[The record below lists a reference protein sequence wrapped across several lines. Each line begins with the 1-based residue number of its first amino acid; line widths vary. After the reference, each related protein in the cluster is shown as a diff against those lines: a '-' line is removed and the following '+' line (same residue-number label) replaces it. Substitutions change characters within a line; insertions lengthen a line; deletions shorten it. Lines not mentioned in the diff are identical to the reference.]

1 MKEIPLA
8 STPRDGS
15 TEQGT
20 EAVPPGWV
28 AQDAFRML
36 SMAFSVKSED
46 ERFSESLR
54 WHLGPFLLDAPA
66 PASIPAEFLATDETG
81 EPAYIFRF
89 STYERFRVTML
100 AEAIHRTVW
109 ELHRA
114 VHDQVRDFLLLH
126 AGAVVRGGH
135 ALLLPAETAS
145 GKSSLT
151 LGLLEKGASY
161 LSDDLAPLDPVTN
174 RAYPFPKRIKLI
186 PDALEFFPGL
196 EERLGDRDLPFS
208 QFERFVRPED
218 VGASV
223 AEPATVKWGRVPDVR
238 VRRPPGPGA
247 DDEGGV
253 REGDGRELPQPLPVR
268 RRGRGPPV
276 ADRERSGVVP
286 ASGRFTRGTD
296 RAALGS
302 VEVAGE
308 PAVVRLDLEVHLS
321 GGTGGLPTA

>member
-89 STYERFRVTML
+89 STHERFRVAML

-161 LSDDLAPLDPVTN
+161 LSDDLAALDPVTN

-223 AEPATVKWGRVPDVR
+223 AEPATVKWVVFPTS
-238 VRRPPGPGA
+238 
-247 DDEGGV
+247 EF
-253 REGDGRELPQPLPVR
+253 E
-268 RRGRGPPV
+268 GPPV
-276 ADRERSGVVP
+276 LEPMTKAESVKEMAANCLNLYRFGDAGVVLLSRIANGAESFRLRGGSLGERIELLSDQLRSR
-286 ASGRFTRGTD
+286 ASPR
-296 RAALGS
+296 S
-302 VEVAGE
+302 
-308 PAVVRLDLEVHLS
+308 
-321 GGTGGLPTA
+321 

>member
-1 MKEIPLA
+1 VKEIPLA

-15 TEQGT
+15 LEDGA

-36 SMAFSVKSED
+36 SMAFSIKSED

-54 WHLGPFLLDAPA
+54 WHLAPFLLDAPA
-66 PASIPAEFLATDETG
+66 SASIPSEFLTTDETG
-81 EPAYIFRF
+81 EQVFIFRF
-89 STYERFRVTML
+89 ATDERFRVAML
-100 AEAIHRTVW
+100 AEAIHRAVW

-114 VHDQVRDFLLLH
+114 VHSQVGDFLLLH
-126 AGAVVRGGH
+126 AGAVVRDGL

-161 LSDDLAPLDPVTN
+161 LSDDLAALDPVTN

-218 VGASV
+218 VDASV
-223 AEPATVKWGRVPDVR
+223 AEPATVKWIVFPTSDF
-238 VRRPPGPGA
+238 
-247 DDEGGV
+247 EGTPV
-253 REGDGRELPQPLPVR
+253 LEPIAKAESVKEMAANCLNLYRFGD
-268 RRGRGPPV
+268 
-276 ADRERSGVVP
+276 AGVVLL
-286 ASGRFTRGTD
+286 SW
-296 RAALGS
+296 
-302 VEVAGE
+302 VAKE
-308 PAVVRLDLEVHLS
+308 AEAFRLS
-321 GGTGGLPTA
+321 GGSLRERIELVSDQLR

>member
-1 MKEIPLA
+1 VKEIPLTSA
-8 STPRDGS
+8 PRDGS
-15 TEQGT
+15 PDQGT

-28 AQDAFRML
+28 AQDAYRML

-66 PASIPAEFLATDETG
+66 PASLPAEFLTSDETG
-81 EPAYIFRF
+81 QPVCIFRF
-89 STYERFRVTML
+89 STHERFRCRML
-100 AEAIHRTVW
+100 AEAIHRAVW

-126 AGAVVRGGH
+126 AGAVARDGH

-161 LSDDLAPLDPVTN
+161 LSDDLAALDPVTN

-186 PDALEFFPGL
+186 PDALASFPGL

-218 VGASV
+218 VGATV
-223 AEPATVKWGRVPDVR
+223 AEPA
-238 VRRPPGPGA
+238 
-247 DDEGGV
+247 GV
-253 REGDGRELPQPLPVR
+253 RWIVFPTSGFE
-268 RRGRGPPV
+268 GPPELV
-276 ADRERSGVVP
+276 PVTKAESVKEMAANCLNLYRFGDAGVVLLSRIANGAEAFRLTGGSLRERVDLLADR
-286 ASGRFTRGTD
+286 
-296 RAALGS
+296 LQ
-302 VEVAGE
+302 
-308 PAVVRLDLEVHLS
+308 
-321 GGTGGLPTA
+321 